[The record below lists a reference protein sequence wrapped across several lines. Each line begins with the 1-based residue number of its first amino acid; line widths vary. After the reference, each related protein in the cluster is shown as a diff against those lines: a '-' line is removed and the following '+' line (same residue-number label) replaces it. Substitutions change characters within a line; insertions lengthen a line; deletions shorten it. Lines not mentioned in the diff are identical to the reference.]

1 MQTVRAVS
9 LGNMIIYWK
18 GGGVGG
24 IFIAGFEE
32 EEMWGFEDINNILL
46 IDLLSWFFSL
56 HFHLHEEKEVGSTWS
71 AWSTRTQEER

>member
-1 MQTVRAVS
+1 
-9 LGNMIIYWK
+9 
-18 GGGVGG
+18 
-24 IFIAGFEE
+24 
-32 EEMWGFEDINNILL
+32 MWGFEDINNILL